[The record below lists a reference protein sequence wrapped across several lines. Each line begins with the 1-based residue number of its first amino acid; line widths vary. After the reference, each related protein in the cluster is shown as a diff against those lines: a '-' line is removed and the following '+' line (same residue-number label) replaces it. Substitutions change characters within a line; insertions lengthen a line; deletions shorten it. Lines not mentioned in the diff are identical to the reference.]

1 MKSRVV
7 VVCCAVMSLLGGY
20 FISSQMAQGDAH
32 LPNVPEI
39 SLSPLSH
46 KKKLEC
52 IDLTYRRLT
61 PIERASQL
69 ILVGV
74 PSGASPADAA
84 RIVDAQRPGGVVLT
98 GRSREGVDAAI
109 ELTRTAQAKARAT
122 ESNVGLFILVDQEG
136 GAVQVLSGPGF
147 SQIPSATT
155 QGTLSIDEL
164 EGLSQKW
171 GKELHAAGINVV
183 LAPVADVLSSAL
195 GSRNQSIGRY
205 DRAYGTDPATVARH
219 TSAYIHGMASAGITS
234 TLKHFPGL
242 GRVEQNSD
250 YSMGVYDNQTTAVDE
265 TLQTFRVP
273 AIFPEPFVMVSS
285 AVYEKIDPKN
295 PAVFSSE
302 IIHRLLR
309 SARGFAGLVL
319 SDDLGNAQQ
328 VQNVSPG
335 NRAIKFLNAGGDLII
350 TVDPTTGPLMIDE
363 MVKQAADDSILSA
376 RVETAVRRVLNAKFD
391 RNLLSC

>member
-1 MKSRVV
+1 
-7 VVCCAVMSLLGGY
+7 
-20 FISSQMAQGDAH
+20 
-32 LPNVPEI
+32 
-39 SLSPLSH
+39 
-46 KKKLEC
+46 
-52 IDLTYRRLT
+52 
-61 PIERASQL
+61 
-69 ILVGV
+69 
-74 PSGASPADAA
+74 
-84 RIVDAQRPGGVVLT
+84 
-98 GRSREGVDAAI
+98 
-109 ELTRTAQAKARAT
+109 
-122 ESNVGLFILVDQEG
+122 
-136 GAVQVLSGPGF
+136 
-147 SQIPSATT
+147 
-155 QGTLSIDEL
+155 
-164 EGLSQKW
+164 
-171 GKELHAAGINVV
+171 
-183 LAPVADVLSSAL
+183 
-195 GSRNQSIGRY
+195 
-205 DRAYGTDPATVARH
+205 
-219 TSAYIHGMASAGITS
+219 MASAGITS

-265 TLQTFRVP
+265 TLQSFRVQ
-273 AIFPEPFVMVSS
+273 AVSPEPFVMVSS

-295 PAVFSSE
+295 PAVFSLE

-363 MVKQAADDSILSA
+363 MVKQAAADSILSA